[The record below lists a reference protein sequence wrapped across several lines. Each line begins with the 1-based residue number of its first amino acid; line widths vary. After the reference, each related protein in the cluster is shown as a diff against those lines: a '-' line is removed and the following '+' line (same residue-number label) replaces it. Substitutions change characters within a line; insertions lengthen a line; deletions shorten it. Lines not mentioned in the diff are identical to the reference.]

1 MSDLRGLAS
10 SALLSTAG
18 IGVQGVSRLLYTVL
32 IGRAFGTEQL
42 GHASALLSLS
52 IFAALLWPTAAG
64 NTASR
69 FLALALRGRVSDT
82 SVVRA
87 LDVSLLVSCGLLG
100 LVAVPIARS
109 LGNSWATSATAAALV
124 AGYGAYAYARGAR
137 LGYGGAARVALWD
150 SVSALVSLGLLV
162 AVCVGGLSALV
173 VLPMAV
179 GYAVFA
185 VASWPRRAPVPGPAT
200 TTESDVE
207 PAPSGRVDLDA
218 DAAAAAT
225 VSAAL
230 SFSRWNV
237 LAGLTTNG
245 LLQLAMIAAQVN
257 SPGQDAGVYAA
268 AFTLATPASM
278 LGQAVSQIVVP
289 AFAHDTGRSPLRSRG
304 PVVACTAFALLAA
317 VVFGLA
323 ALLAPWYLPLLY
335 PAEAE
340 AAVPMLRFLLLGVF
354 VFTVALLPAAL
365 LLAAGRSRP
374 VALTSSGGFVV
385 GLVVIVA
392 TSGSLGVSAGTL
404 GFTVGSVITLVALVV
419 LAVGRPG
426 PRTGLETV
434 AGPGAGGAAT
444 SSPT

>member
-42 GHASALLSLS
+42 GHASTLLSLS

-69 FLALALRGRVSDT
+69 FLALALRGRVSDRA
-82 SVVRA
+82 VVRS
-87 LDVSLLVSCGLLG
+87 LNVSMLVSCGLLG
-100 LVAVPIARS
+100 LVAVPVARS

-137 LGYGGAARVALWD
+137 LGYSGAARVALWD
-150 SVSALVSLGLLV
+150 SSSALVSLGLLV
-162 AVCVGGLSALV
+162 AVCVGGLSTLV
-173 VLPMAV
+173 VLPMAL
-179 GYAVFA
+179 GYALFA
-185 VASWPRRAPVPGPAT
+185 VGSWPRRPPVLRPET
-200 TTESDVE
+200 TSRGDVE
-207 PAPSGRVDLDA
+207 LGPGVPAEG

-257 SPGQDAGVYAA
+257 APGRDAGVYAA

-289 AFAHDTGRSPLRSRG
+289 AFAHDRGRPPLRSRG
-304 PVVACTAFALLAA
+304 PVIACTTFALVAA
-317 VVFGLA
+317 AVFGLA
-323 ALLAPWYLPLLY
+323 AFLAPWYLPLLY

-340 AAVPMLRFLLLGVF
+340 AAVPLLRFLLLGVF
-354 VFTVALLPAAL
+354 IFTIALLPAAL

-385 GLVVIVA
+385 GLAVIVA
-392 TSGSLGVSAGTL
+392 TSGALGVSAGTF
-404 GFTVGSVITLVALVV
+404 GFTVGSVITLVALVF
-419 LAVGRPG
+419 LAIGRPG
-426 PRTGLETV
+426 PRPVRDPAAEASTGDS
-434 AGPGAGGAAT
+434 AA
-444 SSPT
+444 SSVT

>member
-1 MSDLRGLAS
+1 MRGLAS
-10 SALLSTAG
+10 SAILSTAG
-18 IGVQGVSRLLYTVL
+18 IGVQGVSRLVYTVL
-32 IGRAFGTEQL
+32 IGRAFGTEAL

-69 FLALALRGRVSDT
+69 FLALALRGRVSDRA
-82 SVVRA
+82 VLRA
-87 LDVSLLVSCGLLG
+87 LDVSMLVSTVLLG
-100 LVAVPIARS
+100 LAAVPVARL
-109 LGNSWATSATAAALV
+109 LGNSWGTSATAAALV

-137 LGYGGAARVALWD
+137 LGYGGAARVAIWD
-150 SVSALVSLGLLV
+150 SISAAVSLGLLV
-162 AVCVGGLSALV
+162 VVCVGGLSPLV
-173 VLPMAV
+173 VLPLAV
-179 GYAVFA
+179 GYGVFA
-185 VASWPRRAPVPGPAT
+185 AACWPRRAPDAAARTQASPDDARR
-200 TTESDVE
+200 
-207 PAPSGRVDLDA
+207 PSGRTDA
-218 DAAAAAT
+218 DADADQTTAAT

-245 LLQLAMIAAQVN
+245 LLQLAMIAAQLN
-257 SPGQDAGVYAA
+257 APGESAGVYAA

-289 AFAHDTGRSPLRSRG
+289 AFAQDSGRSPLRSRG
-304 PVVACTAFALLAA
+304 PAAACGAFAVLAA
-317 VVFGLA
+317 AVFGLA

-335 PAEAE
+335 PAEAA

-365 LLAAGRSRP
+365 LLAAGRSRS

-392 TSGSLGVSAGTL
+392 SSGSLGVSAGTL

-419 LAVGRPG
+419 LAIGRAEPEAEPADEPAVASG
-426 PRTGLETV
+426 PEE
-434 AGPGAGGAAT
+434 APSAT
-444 SSPT
+444 